1 MNSMLAAIVSSLGNV
16 ECNEISALK
25 PEFGKVLV
33 KTELA
38 SICGSDLHIAY
49 KGWNATTFPLDAGH
63 PGHEGIGR
71 VVDGGG
77 TNFTAEDVVLTL
89 PNVFTSRGF
98 AGYQLL
104 SPQHVLKV
112 NEDLPMEHLM
122 MAQQLGTVIYGSK
135 RLPPLCGK
143 NVVILGQGSAGLF
156 HDFVLRNQGAEKII
170 AVDPIS
176 KRLEIGQS
184 LGVDFG
190 IDVVGKLAY
199 ELIMDITDGL
209 GVDVVVDA
217 VGSVDTL
224 NQAITIARDQGV
236 VVGFGLPET
245 SDRIPF
251 NWDTFFRKR
260 LTMYA
265 IHGSQN
271 EVGLPDF
278 KQALDYIING
288 NINVEP
294 FLTHRFPV
302 DNVQKAFDLADSRE
316 EGVIKISLT
325 FW

>member
-1 MNSMLAAIVSSLGNV
+1 
-16 ECNEISALK
+16 
-25 PEFGKVLV
+25 
-33 KTELA
+33 
-38 SICGSDLHIAY
+38 
-49 KGWNATTFPLDAGH
+49 
-63 PGHEGIGR
+63 
-71 VVDGGG
+71 
-77 TNFTAEDVVLTL
+77 
-89 PNVFTSRGF
+89 
-98 AGYQLL
+98 
-104 SPQHVLKV
+104 
-112 NEDLPMEHLM
+112 
-122 MAQQLGTVIYGSK
+122 
-135 RLPPLCGK
+135 
-143 NVVILGQGSAGLF
+143 
-156 HDFVLRNQGAEKII
+156 
-170 AVDPIS
+170 
-176 KRLEIGQS
+176 
-184 LGVDFG
+184 
-190 IDVVGKLAY
+190 
-199 ELIMDITDGL
+199 MDITDGL